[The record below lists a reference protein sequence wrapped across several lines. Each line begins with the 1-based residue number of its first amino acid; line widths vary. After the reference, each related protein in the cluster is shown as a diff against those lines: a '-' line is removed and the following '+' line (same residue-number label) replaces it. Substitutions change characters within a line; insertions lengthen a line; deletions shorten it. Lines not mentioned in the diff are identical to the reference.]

1 MGTKAYVYV
10 PTACQN
16 GEKCRVNIALHG
28 CAQTLADVDDDFV
41 TKTGINEIAEANNI
55 IVLYP
60 QAKKSM
66 ITPSNPQ
73 GCWDW
78 WGYSDSFLDKTKYV
92 SKDGK
97 QMNAIW
103 EMVQDLCAGA
113 KYVEEQQ

>member
-1 MGTKAYVYV
+1 
-10 PTACQN
+10 
-16 GEKCRVNIALHG
+16 LHG

-97 QMNAIW
+97 
-103 EMVQDLCAGA
+103 
-113 KYVEEQQ
+113 